1 MNALRTLKTNISNIY
16 DEKTTLKS
24 KMRYLNA
31 PLCEKTL
38 WKISKKLMRRKPTEK
53 NKLLSPYMD
62 RNRLNTTA
70 KWQELC
76 HLAANGPQETG
87 LHGSLYPQ

>member
-1 MNALRTLKTNISNIY
+1 LRKQ
-16 DEKTTLKS
+16 LKS

-38 WKISKKLMRRKPTEK
+38 WKISKKLKRGKPKEK
-53 NKLLSPYMD
+53 NKLISPSMD
-62 RNRLNTTA
+62 WYRLNTPA

-76 HLAANGPQETG
+76 HLAANGPQETYTDQYTHSKC
-87 LHGSLYPQ
+87 LHEFGNN